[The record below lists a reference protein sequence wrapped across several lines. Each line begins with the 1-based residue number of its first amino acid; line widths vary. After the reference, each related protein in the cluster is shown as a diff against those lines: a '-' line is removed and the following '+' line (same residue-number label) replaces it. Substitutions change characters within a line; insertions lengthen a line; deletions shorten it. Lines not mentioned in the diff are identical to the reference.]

1 MTNMCKLHAK
11 KINSNNYIYKS
22 TQTIKVVSSEH
33 ETLAFRIAAILLKL
47 NLGDA
52 LSRQALADEF
62 KVSERTI
69 YRDLNRL
76 GGIVDKLEDGRY
88 QIAAAYRGKL
98 TSKDLESFA
107 RLTGV
112 DQLFPNASQ
121 RFLVALLDTLTHSSY
136 LIKGHHYEE
145 PKPHDSQFIQLDEAI
160 QRQRICQLSYAGKP
174 RTLMPYRLVNSKGI
188 WYLAATENQQLKA
201 FTFSRISQ
209 LSISNDSFTPNAEIQ
224 VEIESNEDI
233 WYSSDKTEV
242 LLTVAPQMAYYFLR
256 RKLLPQQ
263 ETIKQLENGGLIISS
278 HISHANQI
286 LPLIRYWIPH
296 VRIISPAELQLF
308 LENEVK
314 QYFTT
319 A

>member
-1 MTNMCKLHAK
+1 MSMQSMKENRTDN
-11 KINSNNYIYKS
+11 
-22 TQTIKVVSSEH
+22 
-33 ETLAFRIAAILLKL
+33 ETLAFRIAEILLKL
-47 NLGDA
+47 NLGEA

-76 GGIVDKLEDGRY
+76 GGIIDKSADGRY
-88 QIAAAYRGKL
+88 QIAPAYRGKL
-98 TSKDLESFA
+98 TTKDLESFA
-107 RLTGV
+107 RLTGT

-121 RFLVALLDTLTHSSY
+121 RFLVALLDTLAHSSY
-136 LIKGHHYEE
+136 LIKGQQYEE
-145 PKPHDSQFIQLDEAI
+145 PKPADQQFIQLDEAI
-160 QRQRICQLSYAGKP
+160 QQQRICQLSYAGKP
-174 RTLMPYRLVNSKGI
+174 RTVMPYRLVNSTGI

-201 FTFSRISQ
+201 FTFNRISQ
-209 LSISNDSFTPNAEIQ
+209 LRTGPDTFTPDTEIQ
-224 VEIESNEDI
+224 TEIENNEGI
-233 WYSSDKTEV
+233 WYSRDKTEV
-242 LLTVAPQMAYYFLR
+242 LLTVSPQMAYYFLR

-263 ETIKQLENGGLIISS
+263 ETVQQLENGGLIISS
-278 HISHANQI
+278 QISHANQI

-296 VRIISPAELQLF
+296 VRIISPAELQLS